1 MKSVPERYPALDV
14 LRGMTVAF
22 MIVVNTPGSWNAIY
36 APFKHSDWHGFT
48 VTDLVFPSFLFVVG
62 NALSFSMRK
71 MKSLSHTAFMGKVF
85 KRTAIIFVIGILL
98 GVFPFV
104 QVEEGHYL
112 WKDLADTR
120 IWGVLQRIAV
130 CYCIAAFM
138 IRYSSHRM
146 LVVMSVLILLLYWY
160 VLYYFGTQPGPYSL
174 EGNAVGRLDALYL
187 SPRNMYRH
195 YGFPFDPLGLLSTF
209 PAVINVVAGFL
220 TGSFIQENGKR
231 ISGIVKLL
239 LAGIL
244 LVVAG
249 ALWDRWLPI
258 NKPLWTS
265 SYVVYATGFD
275 LLILAALIIIIDV
288 WSFRKWTYFF
298 EVFGKNPLFIYIVA
312 WVVIVL
318 LGMIR
323 IDGGSVRG
331 IIYRDAFT
339 SWLSDKNASLL
350 FAVFYMLLMWLVGYV
365 MDRRKIYVKV

>member
-22 MIVVNTPGSWNAIY
+22 MIVVNTPGNWNAIY

-62 NALSFSMRK
+62 NALSFSMGK
-71 MKSLSHTAFMGKVF
+71 MKSLAHTEFMGKVF
-85 KRTAIIFVIGILL
+85 KRTAIIFVIGLLL
-98 GVFPFV
+98 GMFPFV
-104 QVEEGHYL
+104 QYEQGHYM
-112 WKDLADTR
+112 WKPLADIR

-138 IRYSSHRM
+138 IRYCNSRT
-146 LVVMSVLILLLYWY
+146 LVIMCVLILLLYWY
-160 VLYYFGTQPGPYSL
+160 VLYCFGVPPGPYSL

-187 SPRNMYRH
+187 SPGHMYKH

-209 PAVINVVAGFL
+209 PAVVNVVAGFL
-220 TGSFIQENGKR
+220 TGSFVQKNG
-231 ISGIVKLL
+231 GVLKLFA
-239 LAGIL
+239 AGIL
-244 LVVAG
+244 LVAAG
-249 ALWDRWLPI
+249 ALWNRWLPI

-265 SYVVYATGFD
+265 SYVIYATGFD
-275 LLILAALIIIIDV
+275 LLILAALITIIDV
-288 WSFRKWTYFF
+288 WLFRKWTYFF

-318 LGMIR
+318 MGMIR
-323 IDGGSVRG
+323 INGGSVKG
-331 IIYRDAFT
+331 IIYRDAFS

-350 FAVFYMLLMWLVGYV
+350 FAIAYMLMMWLVGYV
-365 MDRRKIYVKV
+365 MARRKIYVKV

>member
-22 MIVVNTPGSWNAIY
+22 MIVVNTPGNWNAIY

-62 NALSFSMRK
+62 NALSFSMGK
-71 MKSLSHTAFMGKVF
+71 MKSLAHTEFMEKVF
-85 KRTAIIFVIGILL
+85 KRTAIIFIIGLLL
-98 GVFPFV
+98 GMFPFV
-104 QVEEGHYL
+104 QYEQGHYM
-112 WKDLADTR
+112 WKPLADIR

-138 IRYSSHRM
+138 IRYCSSRT
-146 LVVMSVLILLLYWY
+146 LVSMCVLILLLYWY
-160 VLYYFGTQPGPYSL
+160 VLYCFGVPPGPYSL

-187 SPRNMYRH
+187 SPGHMYKH

-209 PAVINVVAGFL
+209 PAVVNVVAGFL
-220 TGSFIQENGKR
+220 TGSFVQKNG
-231 ISGIVKLL
+231 GVLKLFA
-239 LAGIL
+239 AGIL
-244 LVVAG
+244 LVAAG
-249 ALWDRWLPI
+249 ALWNRCLPI

-265 SYVVYATGFD
+265 SYVIYTTGFD
-275 LLILAALIIIIDV
+275 LLILAALITIIDV
-288 WSFRKWTYFF
+288 WLFRKWTYFF

-318 LGMIR
+318 MGMIQ
-323 IDGGSVRG
+323 INEGSVKG
-331 IIYRDAFT
+331 IIYRDAFS

-350 FAVFYMLLMWLVGYV
+350 FAIVYMLMMWLLGYV